1 MPKSP
6 SPSLHLPLIF
16 LLVTAIIISVSLIT
30 LPKSQIIFDSPPSPT
45 STPSLYP
52 TPTITKRP
60 PQIFETLIID
70 PQNIAVGDKYQ
81 SLTLREIKS
90 LAQTINNRS
99 DIEITFQG
107 ELDVEINPIKGVPQS
122 STNPVNKICSSI
134 RNNKI
139 PTLPRLKSPYQHSLL
154 CFTNSKL
161 LEKYLN
167 STSPII
173 VTIDDITLSTSPE
186 SSIFINST
194 LVKIKS

>member
-6 SPSLHLPLIF
+6 NSSLHTPLIF
-16 LLVTAIIISVSLIT
+16 LLVGVIVISVSLIT
-30 LPKSQIIFDSPPSPT
+30 NPQLHINFLKNTTPT
-45 STPSLYP
+45 PTPSVNP
-52 TPTITKRP
+52 TPTIIKRP
-60 PQIFETLIID
+60 PQVFETLIID

-107 ELDVEINPIKGVPQS
+107 ELDVEINPIRTVSQS
-122 STNPVNKICSSI
+122 STNPVNKICTSI

-139 PTLPRLKSPYQHSLL
+139 PTLPRLNSPYEHSFL
-154 CFTNSKL
+154 CFSNSKL

-167 STSPII
+167 STSPLI
-173 VTIDDITLSTSPE
+173 VTIDNITLTTSPE
-186 SSIFINST
+186 SYWFITST